1 MHSLRLR
8 RDGALVG
15 VDPIDDP
22 VMMED
27 HDGAYHAWKRAG
39 IDGRILVHIDA
50 HMDWAWI
57 ADKDPRDL
65 LQARSLTEVESVL
78 KNRHLWNLSGR
89 RSDELVHI
97 GNYIYPALQE
107 GIVKEF
113 YWIVPDAF
121 THPRARRNLVRT
133 FQRRMAVN
141 PRSMRNLRLE
151 HNRILVDIDGKRV
164 ITCSLSDLPEIREPV
179 LIDVDTDFL
188 LSEPEDVARS
198 GIGLDRQLPWIWP
211 DELVTRLGNKGVRT
225 DFVTIAYSVEGGF
238 TPLTYKYLGDEL
250 ALRLKHPELPER
262 HRELLTHKRRGACYR
277 HDNELHRAIAE
288 YETAAACAPE
298 DASTHFNLAYLYDER
313 NAYDQAAARYRR
325 ALQLDPTYAT
335 AYNNFGPIY
344 YLLGIDEKA
353 QEEYERI
360 IRWDPHNVDA
370 QYGLAELLARNERWE
385 AASRL
390 YRTIIEVRPDH
401 ANAHSGLGS
410 VYAQRG
416 MWDEA
421 VVELKRSIALRPS
434 KGRAY
439 WWLGVCYARQ
449 QRWDDALEANRDAL
463 RCGIRTVTIYR
474 RLAGLYLRKGM
485 VYKAFRQYRKGL
497 RSWGWRMLVSTR
509 ERP

>member
-1 MHSLRLR
+1 MHVPVADRHLFLISRDQPGLWDYLR
-8 RDGALVG
+8 REFSSEENVEVILDRRLGRDRRSGHDRRAVPRLV
-15 VDPIDDP
+15 
-22 VMMED
+22 
-27 HDGAYHAWKRAG
+27 ASAG

-198 GIGLDRQLPWIWP
+198 GIGLDRQLPWI
-211 DELVTRLGNKGVRT
+211 
-225 DFVTIAYSVEGGF
+225 
-238 TPLTYKYLGDEL
+238 
-250 ALRLKHPELPER
+250 
-262 HRELLTHKRRGACYR
+262 
-277 HDNELHRAIAE
+277 
-288 YETAAACAPE
+288 
-298 DASTHFNLAYLYDER
+298 
-313 NAYDQAAARYRR
+313 
-325 ALQLDPTYAT
+325 
-335 AYNNFGPIY
+335 
-344 YLLGIDEKA
+344 
-353 QEEYERI
+353 
-360 IRWDPHNVDA
+360 
-370 QYGLAELLARNERWE
+370 
-385 AASRL
+385 
-390 YRTIIEVRPDH
+390 
-401 ANAHSGLGS
+401 
-410 VYAQRG
+410 
-416 MWDEA
+416 
-421 VVELKRSIALRPS
+421 
-434 KGRAY
+434 
-439 WWLGVCYARQ
+439 
-449 QRWDDALEANRDAL
+449 
-463 RCGIRTVTIYR
+463 
-474 RLAGLYLRKGM
+474 
-485 VYKAFRQYRKGL
+485 
-497 RSWGWRMLVSTR
+497 
-509 ERP
+509 

>member
-151 HNRILVDIDGKRV
+151 HNRILVDI
-164 ITCSLSDLPEIREPV
+164 
-179 LIDVDTDFL
+179 
-188 LSEPEDVARS
+188 
-198 GIGLDRQLPWIWP
+198 
-211 DELVTRLGNKGVRT
+211 
-225 DFVTIAYSVEGGF
+225 
-238 TPLTYKYLGDEL
+238 
-250 ALRLKHPELPER
+250 
-262 HRELLTHKRRGACYR
+262 
-277 HDNELHRAIAE
+277 
-288 YETAAACAPE
+288 
-298 DASTHFNLAYLYDER
+298 
-313 NAYDQAAARYRR
+313 
-325 ALQLDPTYAT
+325 
-335 AYNNFGPIY
+335 GP
-344 YLLGIDEKA
+344 
-353 QEEYERI
+353 
-360 IRWDPHNVDA
+360 
-370 QYGLAELLARNERWE
+370 ARN
-385 AASRL
+385 SRACS
-390 YRTIIEVRPDH
+390 D
-401 ANAHSGLGS
+401 
-410 VYAQRG
+410 
-416 MWDEA
+416 
-421 VVELKRSIALRPS
+421 
-434 KGRAY
+434 
-439 WWLGVCYARQ
+439 
-449 QRWDDALEANRDAL
+449 
-463 RCGIRTVTIYR
+463 R
-474 RLAGLYLRKGM
+474 R
-485 VYKAFRQYRKGL
+485 
-497 RSWGWRMLVSTR
+497 
-509 ERP
+509 